1 MNYYSTFIE
10 VAEDCLLEW
19 LKFWKLRAIL
29 KTIPVLQYE
38 MIANQPYARR
48 RGLWFRRLHSRN
60 YGINQMAF

>member
-1 MNYYSTFIE
+1 VNYYSTFIE
-10 VAEDCLLEW
+10 VAEDCPARVAEILET
-19 LKFWKLRAIL
+19 KGDS

-38 MIANQPYARR
+38 MIANHPYARR